1 MFGMD
6 FSELLVIL
14 AVILI
19 VVGPKKMP
27 DIARALGRGY
37 AEFRRAMDD
46 LKSTIDQDDTVR
58 GLREEFRSA
67 QREVVMGQH
76 FTKNLIMDKGT
87 AITSVL
93 EEPKAAITEALA
105 AAKTG
110 VDLSQP
116 VVEESPSSPDSTARN
131 QRYCKCRTSSRR
143 TRFRYTSFS
152 LPADQE
158 PPSPWKI
165 HHKSR
170 TRPSNH
176 SVSTGR
182 TTCLMNKK
190 KCHSTSIWRSCVHG
204 SSFAFWLLEWASLF
218 PIYSPQKYL
227 KFS

>member
-14 AVILI
+14 AVVLI

-67 QREVVMGQH
+67 QREVVMGKH
-76 FTKNLIMDKGT
+76 FTQNLIMDKGT
-87 AITSVL
+87 AITSAL
-93 EEPKAAITEALA
+93 EEPKAAITEAMA

-116 VVEESPSSPDSTARN
+116 VVEASPSGSNSTPVTNDAANTELSPQQDPVAQASPP
-131 QRYCKCRTSSRR
+131 
-143 TRFRYTSFS
+143 
-152 LPADQE
+152 PADQE
-158 PPSPWKI
+158 L
-165 HHKSR
+165 
-170 TRPSNH
+170 PSN
-176 SVSTGR
+176 
-182 TTCLMNKK
+182 LEA
-190 KCHSTSIWRSCVHG
+190 
-204 SSFAFWLLEWASLF
+204 SSRMPDKAAKS
-218 PIYSPQKYL
+218 
-227 KFS
+227 